1 MLCEVETILNSG
13 PITTVTYDPLD
24 LEALT
29 PNHAIVKVEA
39 CPTPC
44 NLSKQ
49 LPVHQTSLEASPL
62 HGRHILEEMDTGV
75 PATCKKGKSE
85 VK

>member
-29 PNHAIVKVEA
+29 PNHIS
-39 CPTPC
+39 
-44 NLSKQ
+44 LLLMSK
-49 LPVHQTSLEASPL
+49 
-62 HGRHILEEMDTGV
+62 
-75 PATCKKGKSE
+75 K
-85 VK
+85 